1 MDAKNKNKKE
11 ELFLRRWLLITFPT
25 KAIGVDPKDII
36 NGLLSL
42 LPTGNWLQLFA
53 SNSTS
58 TGQSLSHSTVDDAPK
73 KHGNA
78 CNKKKSPLIERRSV
92 VCVWQYTT
100 TTTKSWAVV
109 WKDLRFFDLR
119 FFHHHHRVPTTILFS
134 IVAFANCVRL
144 GKQRDHN
151 DEISLLTSTNLVLPA
166 LMSTYFWQHRCHLL
180 RLTKFFVGLRM
191 LIVAKGFRVSHS
203 YIYSIEQQPFFHQ
216 NPTKTKIIPDHP
228 IHQKMTGYL

>member
-1 MDAKNKNKKE
+1 MDVNIIAYRQLTSIVCVKFHQHGTESFTFHGGWCSKKARECLQQKKE
-11 ELFLRRWLLITFPT
+11 PIDW
-25 KAIGVDPKDII
+25 
-36 NGLLSL
+36 
-42 LPTGNWLQLFA
+42 
-53 SNSTS
+53 
-58 TGQSLSHSTVDDAPK
+58 
-73 KHGNA
+73 
-78 CNKKKSPLIERRSV
+78 KKKRCMCLTIHNNNNKILGSCLKRF
-92 VCVWQYTT
+92 
-100 TTTKSWAVV
+100 A
-109 WKDLRFFDLR
+109 FFDLR

-216 NPTKTKIIPDHP
+216 NPTKNINHSQPSDPTKNDRILVVIA
-228 IHQKMTGYL
+228 LL